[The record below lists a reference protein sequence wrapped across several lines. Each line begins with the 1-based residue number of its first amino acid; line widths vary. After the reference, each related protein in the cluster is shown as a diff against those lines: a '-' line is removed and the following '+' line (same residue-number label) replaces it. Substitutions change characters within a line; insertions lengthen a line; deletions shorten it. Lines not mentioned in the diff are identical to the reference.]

1 MQTKTAI
8 NLITDDLD
16 AIAEYL
22 PTLNLADL
30 TTLGTKLNVLIEQT
44 RNEWRVRRTTAPAP
58 TPAPTPASTI
68 EPDGWTIPDGKYTVV
83 IGDEHRTIR
92 ISTQDEDAD
101 FAPGKRIAAFLS
113 GPDNYTNYTSFAF
126 VDANGTATLWKRFR
140 GDSILAQALA
150 ILLSGK
156 EGAINGLRAYGME
169 SGHCGIC
176 GRELTAPESIEMG
189 IGPVCAEKIGL

>member
-1 MQTKTAI
+1 MQTRNAI

-22 PTLNLADL
+22 PTLDLADL

-44 RNEWRVRRTTAPAP
+44 RNEWRARRSTPTLVSVP
-58 TPAPTPASTI
+58 TPVPTV
-68 EPDGWTIPDGKYTVV
+68 EPTEWTIPDGKYTVV
-83 IGDEHRTIR
+83 IGSEHRTIR

-113 GPDNYTNYTSFAF
+113 GPDNYTNYTGFAF

-140 GDSILAQALA
+140 GDSVLAQALA

-169 SGHCGIC
+169 SGRCGIC
-176 GRELTAPESIEMG
+176 GRELTVPESIEMG